1 MKRAKSM
8 SLALVLGWACL
19 ATAGTAMAATA
30 GKTGPSLPTVHAVLS
45 SPPDVPPPITRRSPA
60 RVVVD
65 LTVKEVKR
73 QIADGV
79 YYDFW
84 TFGGTV
90 PGSFIRVRQGDTV
103 EFHLH
108 NPAGS
113 SMPHNIDLHA
123 VTGPAGGGKASMTLP
138 GHESV
143 FSFKALKSGLFV
155 YHCATPPV
163 PVHIANGMYGLI
175 LVEPPQGLPRV
186 DRAYYVMQGDFYTTG
201 ATNAKGMQSFDMQK
215 LLDERPTYV
224 LFNGRWGALTGKHAL
239 TAKVGQ
245 TVRLYV
251 GNGGPN
257 LVSSFHVIGEI
268 FDRVWDGSSRHYQE
282 NVQTTLIPA
291 GGAKVVQFK
300 VKVPGTYLLVDH
312 SITRAFFKGALGQLK
327 VSGPAQPALF
337 HPMTPPAA
345 APAHTSTPAPVKQAP
360 ARHEDVPPV
369 AQATAPAGKAEQLA
383 AGATTFQ
390 QICAACHQANGQ
402 GIPGVFP
409 PLSGSDLLRA
419 HPERALE
426 IVTHGLSGPLTVNG
440 THYDSVMPA
449 MAQLSD
455 AQVAEVLS
463 YVFNRW
469 GYGRGRVDAAEVARV
484 RARAVGAPAS
494 R

>member
-1 MKRAKSM
+1 MRHAKSTF
-8 SLALVLGWACL
+8 LALALGLAGLAAAGAAWA
-19 ATAGTAMAATA
+19 AG
-30 GKTGPSLPTVHAVLS
+30 PPLPTVHAVLA
-45 SPPDVPPPITRRSPA
+45 SPPAVPPPISRRSPA

-65 LTVKEVKR
+65 LAVKEVKR

-103 EFHLH
+103 ELHLH

-113 SMPHNIDLHA
+113 RMPHNIDLHA
-123 VTGPAGGGKASMTLP
+123 VTGPGGGAGASMTMP

-143 FSFKALKSGLFV
+143 FTFKALKSGLFV

-163 PVHIANGMYGLI
+163 PEHIANGMYGLI

-186 DRAYYVMQGDFYTTG
+186 DREYYVMQGDFYTTG
-201 ATNAKGMQSFDMQK
+201 ATNEKGMQSFDMQR

-224 LFNGRWGALTGKHAL
+224 LFNGRWGALTGTHAL

-268 FDRVWDGSSRHYQE
+268 FDRVWTGSSRHYQE

-300 VKVPGTYLLVDH
+300 VEVPGTYLLVDH
-312 SITRAFFKGALGQLK
+312 SITRAFYKGALGQLK
-327 VSGPAQPALF
+327 VSGPEQPALF
-337 HPMTPPAA
+337 HPRTPSTRPPARTRTPA
-345 APAHTSTPAPVKQAP
+345 APPPPDRAAAAGKGTPSAGHAPVALDGTG
-360 ARHEDVPPV
+360 ALE
-369 AQATAPAGKAEQLA
+369 AGS
-383 AGATTFQ
+383 TTFHQ
-390 QICAACHQANGQ
+390 VCAACHQADGR
-402 GIPGVFP
+402 GMPGVFP
-409 PLSGSDLLRA
+409 PLADSDLLRA

-426 IVTHGLSGPLTVNG
+426 IVSHGLSGPLTVNG
-440 THYDSVMPA
+440 THYDSMMPA
-449 MAQLSD
+449 MPQLTDAQLAD
-455 AQVAEVLS
+455 VLN
-463 YVFNRW
+463 YVFHRW
-469 GYGRGRVDAAEVARV
+469 GYGRGHIDAAEVAR
-484 RARAVGAPAS
+484 ARAQGIQAS